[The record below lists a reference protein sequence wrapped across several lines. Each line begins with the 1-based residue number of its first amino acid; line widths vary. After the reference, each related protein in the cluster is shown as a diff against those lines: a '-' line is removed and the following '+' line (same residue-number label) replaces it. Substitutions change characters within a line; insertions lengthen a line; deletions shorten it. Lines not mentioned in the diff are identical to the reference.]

1 MRLKALLVLPMMLSL
16 IACDPGSSE
25 ETVVVRFVC
34 LRIKEYD
41 VATQNRALAE
51 LDSLPRDSAL
61 RMFIGDYKHLRN
73 KIEECRSRSAA
84 VK

>member
-1 MRLKALLVLPMMLSL
+1 MTMLLG
-16 IACDPGSSE
+16 ACNPESSE
-25 ETVVVRFVC
+25 EIVVVRFMC

-61 RMFIGDYKHLRN
+61 RLFIGDYKHLRE
-73 KIEECRSRSAA
+73 KVRECRSKSEA